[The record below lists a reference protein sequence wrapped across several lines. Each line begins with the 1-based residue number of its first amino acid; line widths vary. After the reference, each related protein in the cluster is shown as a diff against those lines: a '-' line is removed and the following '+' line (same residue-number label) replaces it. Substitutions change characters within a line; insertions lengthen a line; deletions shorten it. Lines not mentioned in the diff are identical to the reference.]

1 MTNLILLEKI
11 NNIEVLC
18 DPGMCLTYSA
28 ALYFKEGKSIQEVSI
43 PHNEIAESSGE
54 FVLNNNLKDGHIPSE
69 NKVIF
74 SAGLPGAGK
83 TTIAKALGTE
93 VKDLM
98 KVNETNEPLEVV
110 FRGELT
116 NRKSKRA
123 FESVLFAIE
132 DYVTMKQVD

>member
-1 MTNLILLEKI
+1 MKSNEHVLNRIKVLLQEQ
-11 NNIEVLC
+11 
-18 DPGMCLTYSA
+18 
-28 ALYFKEGKSIQEVSI
+28 GKSYQDLSNDTGISKSLI
-43 PHNEIAESSGE
+43 GHMLSGE
-54 FVLNNNLKDGHIPSE
+54 RVMKPERL
-69 NKVIF
+69 V
-74 SAGLPGAGK
+74 
-83 TTIAKALGTE
+83 TIAKALGIE

-98 KVNETNEPLEVV
+98 KVNETNEHLEVV